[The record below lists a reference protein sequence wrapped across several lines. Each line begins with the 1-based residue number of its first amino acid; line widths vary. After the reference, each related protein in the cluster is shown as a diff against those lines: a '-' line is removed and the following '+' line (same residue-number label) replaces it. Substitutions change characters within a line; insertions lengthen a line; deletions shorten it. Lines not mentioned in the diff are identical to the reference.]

1 MPGWKPAHCPAC
13 FPFPTFQQM
22 LILISHLPE
31 IEAHKHDRSTLQNPG
46 EFGQNIPNGTR
57 RSVGVTRSF
66 SFGFIFPSRVQ
77 TARYLEIRTYLNVNQ
92 PLAGDE
98 THPRLLCITFFFF
111 FVYPKASRML
121 KPGLKQPDFP
131 LLFTR
136 ANYIDRFIRSG
147 INESNLLSAFKSRR
161 LRRNSD

>member
-111 FVYPKASRML
+111 FCLPEGISNAKARL
-121 KPGLKQPDFP
+121 ET
-131 LLFTR
+131 TR
-136 ANYIDRFIRSG
+136 FSITPHPSQLHRSFYTIR
-147 INESNLLSAFKSRR
+147 NK
-161 LRRNSD
+161 

>member
-1 MPGWKPAHCPAC
+1 MPGWKPTHCPAC

-77 TARYLEIRTYLNVNQ
+77 TARYLEILTYLNVNQ
-92 PLAGDE
+92 PLAWKPIQDCFV
-98 THPRLLCITFFFF
+98 LIFFFF
-111 FVYPKASRML
+111 CLPEGISNAKARL
-121 KPGLKQPDFP
+121 EI
-131 LLFTR
+131 TR
-136 ANYIDRFIRSG
+136 FSITPHPSQLHRSLYT
-147 INESNLLSAFKSRR
+147 IKNK
-161 LRRNSD
+161 